1 MAQLQREIDTITI
14 HSADWPNGK
23 HLSVGEID
31 RWHLERRFRRQVYW
45 VRRFNTDLH
54 AFGYHYLIDVDGQI
68 YTGRHLDEIPAQ
80 AKGHNSKSVGICLA
94 GRNKFTP
101 AQWASL
107 ALLVER
113 IRADIKAG
121 KHPLVPTV
129 NGHRDLS
136 PDKNGDGII
145 SPNEWAK
152 TCPGFNVADWLKGG
166 MEPLAG
172 HIIDQPKGA

>member
-23 HLSVGEID
+23 PLSVKEID
-31 RWHLERRFRRQVYW
+31 SWHLERGFRRQIYW
-45 VRRFNTDLH
+45 MRRFNPDLH

-80 AKGHNSKSVGICLA
+80 AKGHNSKSVGICLV
-94 GRNKFTP
+94 GRDKFTR
-101 AQWASL
+101 AQWAALS
-107 ALLVER
+107 LLVEQVKGL
-113 IRADIKAG
+113 IRSG
-121 KHPLVPTV
+121 KHPLVPVV

-145 SPNEWAK
+145 SPNEWMK
-152 TCPGFNVADWLKGG
+152 TCPGFDVAAWLKGG
-166 MEPLAG
+166 MQPLEG
-172 HIIDQPKGA
+172 HIYQPKGV